1 MNFLQ
6 MALHLLFFFLPAFTL
21 ALFSVVCGAW
31 LFRPGAG
38 VPWQRRWAVNAAAGV
53 LVLVAGLVVF
63 DNDGKMA
70 TYAALVVVSASV
82 EWVLQKG
89 WRAR

>member
-1 MNFLQ
+1 MSFLQ
-6 MALHLLFFFLPAFTL
+6 MALHLLFFVLPALAL
-21 ALFSVVCGAW
+21 ALFSAVCGAW

-38 VPWQRRWAVNAAAGV
+38 LRWTQRWACNAAAGV

-70 TYAALVVVSASV
+70 TYAALVLVSATV

>member
-1 MNFLQ
+1 L
-6 MALHLLFFFLPAFTL
+6 
-21 ALFSVVCGAW
+21 
-31 LFRPGAG
+31 
-38 VPWQRRWAVNAAAGV
+38 NAAGGV
-53 LVLVAGLVVF
+53 LVLLAGLVAF

-89 WRAR
+89 WRGR